1 MEFLT
6 QIKRWENR
14 ILKRR
19 LKIVPPWVLRIQT
32 TLWKHCYLK
41 VFYSFYVLIVYW
53 IEEKE
58 KRRNEQLKNH
68 YLKRRDWCS
77 TLQYPEWMISVPED
91 LFDTISTESGWYSL
105 LRCFSTVFVGMSPAD
120 WKVLASSCTQRIT
133 ELIFVIQMAISLP
146 LVPLRFQETSMS
158 HSIAFQWNA

>member
-19 LKIVPPWVLRIQT
+19 LKRIPPWVLRIQT
-32 TLWKHCYLK
+32 TLWKHRYLK
-41 VFYSFYVLIVYW
+41 VFYSFYVLSVYW

-91 LFDTISTESGWYSL
+91 LFDTSSTESGWYSL
-105 LRCFSTVFVGMSPAD
+105 LLCFSTVFVGMSPAD
-120 WKVLASSCTQRIT
+120 CNRCYWRQKARPDGTSIRPSAPDSSASDR
-133 ELIFVIQMAISLP
+133 SLRTAQDI
-146 LVPLRFQETSMS
+146 LDKD
-158 HSIAFQWNA
+158 